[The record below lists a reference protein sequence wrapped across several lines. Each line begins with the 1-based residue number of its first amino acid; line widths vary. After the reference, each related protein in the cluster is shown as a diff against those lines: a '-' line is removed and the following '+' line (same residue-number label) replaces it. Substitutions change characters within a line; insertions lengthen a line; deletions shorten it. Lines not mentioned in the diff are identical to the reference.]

1 MAIQVSEKNGITII
15 AIQDDMT
22 IYTASEQKAQ
32 LSKYLHSGSELQIN
46 LAGVSEMDSAGLQL
60 LLWLKQEAGR
70 NSINLGLV
78 KHSQAVVEVLEL
90 LNLTG
95 HFGDPVII
103 SANWNAS

>member
-32 LSKYLHSGSELQIN
+32 LSKYLHSGRELQIN

-70 NSINLGLV
+70 NAIKLSLV
-78 KHSQAVVEVLEL
+78 RHSQAVVEVLEL

-95 HFGDPVII
+95 HFGDPVVI

>member
-1 MAIQVSEKNGITII
+1 MAIEVSEKNGITII

-22 IYTASEQKAQ
+22 IYTASEQKAR
-32 LSKYLHSGSELQIN
+32 LSKYLQSGRELQIN
-46 LAGVSEMDSAGLQL
+46 LSGVSEMDSAGLQL

-70 NSINLGLV
+70 NAIKLSLV
-78 KHSQAVVEVLEL
+78 RHSQAVVEVLEL

-95 HFGDPVII
+95 HFGDPVVI

>member
-1 MAIQVSEKNGITII
+1 MSIEVSEKKGMTII

-22 IYTASEQKAQ
+22 IYTASEHKAR
-32 LSKYLHSGSELQIN
+32 LSKYLQSGRELQIN

-70 NSINLGLV
+70 NQIKLSLV
-78 KHSQAVVEVLEL
+78 RHSQAVVEVLEL

-95 HFGDPVII
+95 HFGDPVVI